1 VVPLDGPERCCFVIN
16 RISQCGIRF
25 SIGKTARGEGEM
37 GSILAQTGCD
47 CKFDIQAQTC
57 FRRFLPAAGAA
68 GKNVQATRFAGV
80 VDYSGRPS

>member
-25 SIGKTARGEGEM
+25 SIGKTAWGEGEM

-47 CKFDIQAQTC
+47 CKFNIEAQRY
-57 FRRFLPAAGAA
+57 FRLLLPAASAA
-68 GKNVQATRFAGV
+68 GRVFKPSASPGF
-80 VDYSGRPS
+80 VD